1 MLLILT
7 LAKNEKT
14 LVLSEG
20 ECLRDYTFVWI
31 GEVNKFFVEN
41 TTWKDFAII
50 QSSCGIDFMMFSFLV
65 IFWLKGT
72 TLRVAVA
79 LIMFYPTRNVI

>member
-7 LAKNEKT
+7 LTKNEKT
-14 LVLSEG
+14 QVLSEG
-20 ECLRDYTFVWI
+20 ECLRDYTFVWT
-31 GEVNKFFVEN
+31 GKVNKFFVEN
-41 TTWKDFAII
+41 TPWKDFSII

-72 TLRVAVA
+72 TSRIALA
-79 LIMFYPTRNVI
+79 LIIFYPVRNVI